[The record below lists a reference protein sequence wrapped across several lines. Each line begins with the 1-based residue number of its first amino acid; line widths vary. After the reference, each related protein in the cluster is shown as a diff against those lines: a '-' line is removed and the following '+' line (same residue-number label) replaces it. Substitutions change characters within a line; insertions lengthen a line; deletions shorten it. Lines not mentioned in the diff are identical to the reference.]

1 MNDEIKHLLR
11 CALADLEGLQII
23 ARTWAG
29 HEDGSITAA
38 GITIKEI
45 KTALNRED
53 KQCQQR

>member
-38 GITIKEI
+38 GIPIKEI

-53 KQCQQR
+53 KQ